1 MNIHVTNAERI
12 DTLKVVETLPDA
24 YTLEHI
30 DTSSYNGSWVI
41 GEPLL
46 HTGETTFVPSNVS
59 ILGFPG
65 NTYAA
70 DLTYAFIEF
79 DTMAPIDRT
88 NSSKFSY
95 MDTYFYFKPKTS
107 GTLYVGYRFSITL
120 YDSSTGDTATY
131 TETDLIEQSISISSS
146 SFDSDGR
153 LIALIRLSVRWSTS
167 LSETQIRLGVV
178 YFDVSTGTY
187 VAELGTSVSLGS
199 SVITPDYLIYYR
211 LEIDYLRFER
221 SQITLYSTVDHISR
235 ENDILHHIRV
245 PSYSYGS
252 SITVYKPSEWSF
264 YNITPSATVTEY
276 SDRIE
281 ITDTIEGDYDIYFT
295 STDFWNYPRRYDTR
309 ISYFD
314 QKGDFIPFESV
325 FTYYNL
331 SWSTVSSPTYEPLY
345 SDVFTM
351 DPAQYLSIKVLDR
364 WGNTLLEETNLE
376 YQEFYNFTIT
386 MYTLQVYNFQDDF
399 IYVKVRKSGATDWY
413 GQYLAPYDA
422 LLLRLYPTTYDLQVT
437 LPNSTTLSET
447 VSLTNDT
454 TYLVSGWTL
463 SKIVGIVSRTAVRYF
478 DQKGN
483 YLPFEQFF
491 TYYNISDVELSVEP
505 TWNSLYF
512 DNFLMRRNQY
522 LNIKVYDRWN
532 SLLLDK
538 RNMTYRE
545 FFNFTITMYS
555 WKLINF
561 QDDFVYMQLKRAEAS
576 NWYTEWIAPGEIE
589 EEFLA
594 PGWYNLTIQFK
605 NGTEIHE
612 DFYLNTD
619 ATYIVEGW
627 TLRKLAGRV
636 DINFSHLLPISLRNN
651 YTNEEIPMRYVVLYV
666 NGYQS
671 SDRVLYIEGNWANIT
686 VYDVFNH
693 LLADKRY
700 NVTEVGWVNIGLNV
714 THLVLKNPYE
724 IYGVR
729 IALTSQSTSASRTY
743 YVPPLETINIF
754 VANDTYNYIVDLMD
768 PSFTD
773 VKRTVQG
780 SFIIE
785 TGQVEY
791 IILFGWNIFPDA
803 YMHVNFVGETGT
815 INLVCEIMI
824 YMNYSKIPIPSVY
837 LEAYVNNTLAGT
849 GWTDSQGRAAIVL
862 DRPLNGVGT
871 LTIKASK
878 LGVTRWYN
886 TTYNIWGWMVIEEP
900 PMIVQGEVGTYNL
913 IFSNPSRVGDTPIKI
928 ENATVIFRVYGENT
942 TTPFIVINKTTIDI
956 PAGSS
961 QFTFTLNTT
970 SLLPGGYILE
980 IEVIYANSTFA
991 KKQIPFTVTPKPEYR
1006 IILPWWLIIVILLIV
1021 FAASLAAWLIIQW
1034 TTRRKMVQRL
1044 HGKPIIRP
1052 RGVEKQL
1059 SS

>member
-1 MNIHVTNAERI
+1 
-12 DTLKVVETLPDA
+12 
-24 YTLEHI
+24 
-30 DTSSYNGSWVI
+30 
-41 GEPLL
+41 
-46 HTGETTFVPSNVS
+46 
-59 ILGFPG
+59 
-65 NTYAA
+65 
-70 DLTYAFIEF
+70 
-79 DTMAPIDRT
+79 
-88 NSSKFSY
+88 
-95 MDTYFYFKPKTS
+95 
-107 GTLYVGYRFSITL
+107 
-120 YDSSTGDTATY
+120 
-131 TETDLIEQSISISSS
+131 
-146 SFDSDGR
+146 
-153 LIALIRLSVRWSTS
+153 
-167 LSETQIRLGVV
+167 
-178 YFDVSTGTY
+178 
-187 VAELGTSVSLGS
+187 
-199 SVITPDYLIYYR
+199 
-211 LEIDYLRFER
+211 
-221 SQITLYSTVDHISR
+221 
-235 ENDILHHIRV
+235 
-245 PSYSYGS
+245 
-252 SITVYKPSEWSF
+252 
-264 YNITPSATVTEY
+264 
-276 SDRIE
+276 
-281 ITDTIEGDYDIYFT
+281 
-295 STDFWNYPRRYDTR
+295 
-309 ISYFD
+309 
-314 QKGDFIPFESV
+314 
-325 FTYYNL
+325 
-331 SWSTVSSPTYEPLY
+331 
-345 SDVFTM
+345 M

-1006 IILPWWLIIVILLIV
+1006 VVVPWWLIVVIALIV
-1021 FAASLAAWLIIQW
+1021 AVSAIVGWLIIQIA
-1034 TTRRKMVQRL
+1034 TKKKIEKRL
-1044 HGKPIIRP
+1044 YGKTVIRP
-1052 RGVEKQL
+1052 RGVEKAL